1 MKKNAIP
8 ASTVNKIKQMDAN
21 IKDILA
27 QNDSTAPLVDFSNT
41 KNAFAYKSD
50 DQLRKAA
57 WLFGLMNKPWL
68 VGIGSKIGL
77 AAIRMHLPFVQTIV
91 KATIFEQFCGGTS
104 LQESTPTIKE
114 LYANGSQTILD
125 YGAEAKESEEDF
137 DATMRETIKA
147 IEFAEEH
154 DSAPIVSTKLTGMA
168 RFELLEA
175 IQADEYYSPSLQ
187 AEYKKV
193 IQRLDKICSTAAKS
207 GVGVFFDAE
216 ETWIQ
221 DAIDQ
226 MVVLMMQKYNK
237 KKVVVFNT
245 FQMYRHDRLAYL
257 KKSFAEAEANGYLL
271 GAKLVR
277 GAYMEKERERA
288 KDKGY
293 PSPIQPSKE
302 ATDTDYNAAVRFV
315 VENHTKI
322 ASCNAS
328 HNAESALLQAKLI
341 ADKGIDKK
349 HPHLNFCQ
357 LYGMSDHITFN
368 LAKAGYN
375 VAKYVPYGTVRD
387 VVPYLIRRAQENTSI
402 TGDMTREYK
411 LVLEEMKRRG
421 LV

>member
-1 MKKNAIP
+1 MKKSAIP
-8 ASTVNKIKQMDAN
+8 TSAVNKIEQMDAN
-21 IKDILA
+21 IKNILA
-27 QNDSTAPLVDFSNT
+27 ENDATAPLVDFSNT
-41 KNAFAYKSD
+41 QNAFAYKTD

-77 AAIRMHLPFVQTIV
+77 SAIKMHLPFVKTIV
-91 KATIFEQFCGGTS
+91 KATIFDQFCGGTS
-104 LQESTPTIKE
+104 LEDSVPTIKE
-114 LYANGSQTILD
+114 LYNAGSLTILD
-125 YGAEAKESEEDF
+125 YGAEAKETDRELDE
-137 DATMRETIKA
+137 TMMEIINA

-154 DSAPIVSTKLTGMA
+154 ASVPITVAKISGLAPFK
-168 RFELLEA
+168 LLEA

-187 AEYKKV
+187 EDYKRV
-193 IQRLDKICSTAAKS
+193 VGRLDKICQTASKA

-221 DAIDQ
+221 DAIDKL
-226 MVVLMMQKYNK
+226 VVMMMKKYNK
-237 KKVVVFNT
+237 QRVVAYNT

-257 KKSFAEAEANGYLL
+257 KKSFAHAEANGYLL

-288 KDKGY
+288 KTKGY
-293 PSPIQPSKE
+293 PSPIQKDKA
-302 ATDTDYNAAVRFV
+302 ATDADYNAAVRFV
-315 VENHTKI
+315 VENYEKI

-341 ADKGIDKK
+341 TEKGIDRN

-375 VAKYVPYGTVRD
+375 VAKYLPYGTVRD
-387 VVPYLIRRAQENTSI
+387 VVPYLIRRAQENTSV

-411 LVLEEMKRRG
+411 LVLQEMKRRG